1 MSHLLTH
8 PDKIKGRG
16 GVGAFLRIL
25 PSERPYF
32 YDNDIFGGEDIRR
45 GACYSKT
52 GMFNYK
58 KRGGTPPS
66 NGFSDTKKREGK
78 VFCKSVITDSGV
90 FIGGCLTVF

>member
-45 GACYSKT
+45 GLVTARPECSII
-52 GMFNYK
+52 K
-58 KRGGTPPS
+58 KGGGHRRPTAS
-66 NGFSDTKKREGK
+66 QTQRKGREK
-78 VFCKSVITDSGV
+78 CSAS
-90 FIGGCLTVF
+90 LL

>member
-16 GVGAFLRIL
+16 GLGRSSGYFPRSAPIFMITISSGEKISGGGLVTA
-25 PSERPYF
+25 RPECS
-32 YDNDIFGGEDIRR
+32 II
-45 GACYSKT
+45 
-52 GMFNYK
+52 K
-58 KRGGTPPS
+58 KGGGTPPS